1 MDLKV
6 AAEAVLFAVA
16 ALITAVRAFQSE
28 VKQVAFALYTALTLA
43 LVAFFLEVASDI
55 TVK

>member
-16 ALITAVRAFQSE
+16 ALITAVRAFQAE
-28 VKQVAFALYTALTLA
+28 IKGMALALYSALTLA
-43 LVAFFLEVASDI
+43 LVAFFLEVASKI